1 MKTTHRVTMI
11 DDLDRVIEWWAKNT
25 YTGFNDTGPVRTHK
39 VYIDFHERKI
49 ITVMEVEDK

>member
-11 DDLDRVIEWWAKNT
+11 DDLDRVIDWWATNT
-25 YTGFNDTGPVRTHK
+25 YTGFNDTGPVRTRK